1 MKKINI
7 NITNPKQKKLTESI
21 AMQQRRA
28 QSRRDIG
35 WPMHSEDEYA
45 AWQAAKAADTSERS
59 WDEPVEMDP
68 MEIELSKEEQLRAE
82 FEDWL
87 EHGGEEAP
95 WSIDP
100 DYHSLD

>member
-45 AWQAAKAADTSERS
+45 AWQAARAADASERS

-68 MEIELSKEEQLRAE
+68 MEIE
-82 FEDWL
+82 DWL
-87 EHGGEEAP
+87 EHGDEEAP